1 MRLIDSPPL
10 QSSKTPEPSVS
21 PPSEGGPSA
30 ANPER
35 AKDQEFFSEF
45 YPGFKALLAKDIG
58 APYWKGPLALVDGS
72 RAEVVAME
80 DPDDGARSYS
90 IASSCKNPAIAD
102 ILEQYK
108 QRKFRSAR
116 HAVLHLERD
125 LNQELYRGKKG

>member
-1 MRLIDSPPL
+1 MRLVDAPPL
-10 QSSKTPEPSVS
+10 RPGKIAETARSAAAN
-21 PPSEGGPSA
+21 GGPSA

-35 AKDQEFFSEF
+35 AKDHEFFSEF
-45 YPGFKALLAKDIG
+45 YPGLKALLAKDIG
-58 APYWKGPLALVDGS
+58 APYWKGPLSLVDGS

-80 DPDDGARSYS
+80 DPDDRARSYS
-90 IASSCKNPAIAD
+90 IASSSKNPAIAD

-125 LNQELYRGKKG
+125 LNQALYRGKKG